1 MILLQVVNMKYSTYV
16 KNGNLCFRIDEG
28 QFKGIAYR
36 YKALS
41 ESNGLEYTLQKE
53 CKAFW
58 NRTKECWLL
67 CIIKPLALRRGA
79 SVMRRDPC

>member
-1 MILLQVVNMKYSTYV
+1 MKYSTYV

-41 ESNGLEYTLQKE
+41 ESNGLEYTLLQGKKYINNDNKFLFE
-53 CKAFW
+53 
-58 NRTKECWLL
+58 RE
-67 CIIKPLALRRGA
+67 IKNILNHKLGLTN
-79 SVMRRDPC
+79 V

>member
-1 MILLQVVNMKYSTYV
+1 MKYSTYV

-41 ESNGLEYTLQKE
+41 ESNGLEYTLLQGKKYINSDNKFLFE
-53 CKAFW
+53 
-58 NRTKECWLL
+58 RE
-67 CIIKPLALRRGA
+67 IKNILNHKLGLKN
-79 SVMRRDPC
+79 V

>member
-1 MILLQVVNMKYSTYV
+1 MKYSTYV

-41 ESNGLEYTLQKE
+41 ESNGLEYTLLQGK
-53 CKAFW
+53 KYI
-58 NRTKECWLL
+58 NRDNKFLFERE
-67 CIIKPLALRRGA
+67 IKNILNHKLGLKN
-79 SVMRRDPC
+79 V